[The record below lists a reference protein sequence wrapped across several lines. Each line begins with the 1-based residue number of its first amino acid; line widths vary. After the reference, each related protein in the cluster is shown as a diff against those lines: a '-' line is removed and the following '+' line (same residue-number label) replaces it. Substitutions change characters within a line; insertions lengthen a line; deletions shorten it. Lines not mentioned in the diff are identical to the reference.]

1 MKADMFNE
9 KNIAHT
15 YIIAEAGLNHNGSV
29 EIAKQL
35 IDLAIKAG
43 ADAVKFQ
50 KRTVEKLAVKATLDA
65 PDDRFP
71 EFGTTYREIREH
83 LEFNMSQYQEIK
95 KYAEGKGLDFLCT
108 AFDTE
113 AADFL
118 EELGIKIY
126 KLASHSATNIELLE
140 YLAKTGKK
148 SILST
153 GMADIDEI
161 ETAVQIFEKYKT
173 PLLLLH
179 CVSSYP
185 TPLDECNLNM
195 INVLKEN
202 FNLPVGYSGH
212 ELGYLPTL
220 TAVSMGAVA
229 IERHYTLDNNMIGF
243 DHKMSLSSEDFIET
257 EWFQNA
263 NIVVDNNV
271 VGQIEVF
278 YTQFIR
284 ELNNSQFLPQE
295 QKLINTIAEK
305 TSNYIFYRK
314 LARTVEYLKEQET
327 IVKNDNPSTEILTA
341 SQDEHWNW
349 RLNIAKKIASHIIKD
364 TYDIINLY
372 VIESTNQANAGPAS
386 SIDFIIHVKEGS
398 SKIELLKIWFDG
410 WGLCLDEINYQRTG
424 HIANRSLLDLHF
436 VTDKDIE
443 ANERYASMINAV
455 DNSEFA
461 IRKLI

>member
-1 MKADMFNE
+1 MRDVIFQSLNE
-9 KNIAHT
+9 RQK
-15 YIIAEAGLNHNGSV
+15 ELNCLYGV
-29 EIAKQL
+29 LEL
-35 IDLAIKAG
+35 
-43 ADAVKFQ
+43 FQ
-50 KRTVEKLAVKATLDA
+50 NVNE
-65 PDDRFP
+65 
-71 EFGTTYREIREH
+71 
-83 LEFNMSQYQEIK
+83 S
-95 KYAEGKGLDFLCT
+95 LDFV
-108 AFDTE
+108 FR
-113 AADFL
+113 
-118 EELGIKIY
+118 KIV
-126 KLASHSATNIELLE
+126 KLIPKGWQFSSVCVVRITFE
-140 YLAKTGKK
+140 
-148 SILST
+148 
-153 GMADIDEI
+153 D
-161 ETAVQIFEKYKT
+161 QIY
-173 PLLLLH
+173 
-179 CVSSYP
+179 C
-185 TPLDECNLNM
+185 
-195 INVLKEN
+195 
-202 FNLPVGYSGH
+202 
-212 ELGYLPTL
+212 
-220 TAVSMGAVA
+220 
-229 IERHYTLDNNMIGF
+229 
-243 DHKMSLSSEDFIET
+243 SEDFIET

-327 IVKNDNPSTEILTA
+327 IVKNDSPSTEILTA